1 MGIDDEKTGTQ
12 ANPSPSDQFAGLHA
26 RQKDLWNRLTQLER
40 NFKKDSQSRKSKH
53 YFLQRLNT
61 LKDLS
66 TLFDANHQQLVDQLC
81 PSQHVY
87 FSDNLYERFVE
98 EHQNIFCNIS
108 EEYDNKFSVIAQGS
122 PPIESVTPILS
133 SNIPLPKLPVPRFS
147 GSFTDWPSF
156 YDGFLQLIHDNNT
169 LSNIQKFH
177 FLKQALPEGRD
188 QDVSHMAL
196 TDSGYTVAWDL
207 LVKRYNNPR
216 LHFMHTMAAL
226 YGLESVPKEASEGI
240 RRVLTLANVYI
251 SDLRRL
257 KINIDSCDH
266 WLVHHLLTK
275 LPSSTTQ
282 AWEHSLGSSTEI
294 PTFSMLE
301 TFLLERL
308 VSIDLIENRNQPLGT
323 RSAPGPSSHPRAPNR
338 SNFNSTNRH
347 SFHVTTEMG
356 APQCTLCQRN
366 HVLRRCPSFLAK
378 DCFARKTI
386 VDRIKA
392 CLNCLSTGHALSH
405 CSSTRNCLQCGQ
417 RHHTLLHF
425 PNVATQPTNSALS
438 RQPTNGVHSAQ
449 GTQQSVASR
458 SSVLSQQHSLAPGLT
473 ASNET
478 QLLSAVATYQNPSTT
493 ILATALIRIV
503 NDQTGQSVLA
513 RALIDHGSEGTLITE
528 SLVQTLG
535 LSRTPISA
543 EITGIGDS
551 SHNRCRHSTNFVLSS
566 ISGSQFTSFVSTAF
580 ILRTLTGHLP
590 KSDVDPRSFQHLKGL
605 QLADPNFAR
614 SGRIDVLVGVD
625 LIPQLMLPEIRRGTH
640 EEPIAQN
647 TLLGWIV
654 FGPVRKSMT
663 HSITVRCN
671 TTTLDHL
678 VQRFF
683 ELDSVPSERQLTTE
697 ERWCEEHF
705 RQTHVRQ
712 PNGKYMVRLPLKTL
726 FDPSQVLGRSKHIA
740 LNRFYTLERKL
751 QQRDKL
757 HQQYLQAI
765 EEYFDLQQIQ
775 EVTTSEDSHSHINTN
790 GKLGVFC
797 STIPHHAVLKEDSLT
812 TKLRVVYDASCK
824 SSNGKSLNDILCTG
838 PALQNDLGGVI
849 LNWRCYR
856 YVFVADIQRMYRCI
870 EMHPEDSQFQR
881 IWWRD
886 KTGKLKEFR
895 LTTVTFGTA
904 SAPYTAIRVIHQI
917 AQDERE
923 NYPLAEKV
931 LKREIYVDDVQS
943 GHETT
948 DGAIRV
954 RNEVIAALR
963 SAGMHL
969 RKWAANHPALLSD
982 IPKVDLCNH
991 SIFEMDNKD
1000 SIKTLGLYWQP
1011 NPDVYGFKIHFSIN
1025 PTLSKRA
1032 LLSTVARLF
1041 DPLGFL
1047 APLIVM
1053 SKILLKDVWSF
1064 RMQQTD
1070 GTYRALDWDDMLP
1083 ESLAARWQRYLE
1095 HLPEVQHIRIPRWF
1109 GCDFSN
1115 VISLQLHMFSDGS
1128 SLAYAACAY
1137 LRVLD
1142 TAGMIHTHLVAARTR
1157 VTPTKPLTIPRVELS
1172 GAVLATKLATWI
1184 QQQLH
1189 VPQMR
1194 VTVYYWSDAMIVL
1207 HWIYGDPCR
1216 WKTFV
1221 ANRIGSIQEVSSASQ
1236 WGHVSTQDNPAD
1248 CATRGLTPLQLA
1260 QNKLW
1265 WSGPDWLQEPEDHWP
1280 KVTLTSPDPST
1291 ICEEQAAKVIHAHT
1305 CASTD
1310 SFVESFSSYSRLVF
1324 STAFINRFIHNTRGK
1339 REARLSGPISV
1350 KEFSKAMYT
1359 LVRVV
1364 QQEAFSHEL
1373 SKLRAN
1379 KSLSKSNKLS
1389 QLSPFIDAQGILRV
1403 RGRLRNALQLTI
1415 QQRTPIILPK
1425 SHHFTDLVIKNAH
1438 LNTMHGGVQ
1447 LTRAI
1452 IHQQFWIINGKQ
1464 AVKRVLRQCVA
1475 CFQHRPKP
1483 SRQLMGDLPYHRVNP
1498 PKRAFEA
1505 TGVDYTGSIDVKA
1518 SRFRGHTTY
1527 KAYIAV
1533 FICLASKAIHL
1544 ELVTGL
1550 TAQHFLWALQRF
1562 IGRRGFVRHMYSDCG
1577 TNFIAADKSLQLWS
1591 NEFRQEINQTVV
1603 PELTKRYIQWH
1614 FNPHTA
1620 QTSEDFG
1627 RLTSKP

>member
-1 MGIDDEKTGTQ
+1 
-12 ANPSPSDQFAGLHA
+12 
-26 RQKDLWNRLTQLER
+26 
-40 NFKKDSQSRKSKH
+40 
-53 YFLQRLNT
+53 
-61 LKDLS
+61 
-66 TLFDANHQQLVDQLC
+66 
-81 PSQHVY
+81 
-87 FSDNLYERFVE
+87 
-98 EHQNIFCNIS
+98 
-108 EEYDNKFSVIAQGS
+108 
-122 PPIESVTPILS
+122 
-133 SNIPLPKLPVPRFS
+133 
-147 GSFTDWPSF
+147 
-156 YDGFLQLIHDNNT
+156 
-169 LSNIQKFH
+169 
-177 FLKQALPEGRD
+177 
-188 QDVSHMAL
+188 MAL

-226 YGLESVPKEASEGI
+226 YGLESVPKEAAEGI
-240 RRVLTLANVYI
+240 RRVLTLANVCI

-308 VSIDLIENRNQPLGT
+308 VSIHLIENRNQPLGT
-323 RSAPGPSSHPRAPNR
+323 RSAPGQSSHPRAPSR

-392 CLNCLSTGHALSH
+392 CLNCLSTGYALSH
-405 CSSTRNCLQCGQ
+405 CGSTRNCLQCGQ
-417 RHHTLLHF
+417 CHHTLLHF
-425 PNVATQPTNSALS
+425 PNIATQPTNSALS

-493 ILATALIRIV
+493 IFATALIRIV
-503 NDQTGQSVLA
+503 NDQTGQSVLV

-551 SHNRCRHSTNFVLSS
+551 SHNRCRH
-566 ISGSQFTSFVSTAF
+566 
-580 ILRTLTGHLP
+580 R
-590 KSDVDPRSFQHLKGL
+590 L

-726 FDPSQVLGRSKHIA
+726 FDPSQVLGRSKLIA
-740 LNRFYTLERKL
+740 LNRFYTLKRKL

-790 GKLGVFC
+790 GKLDVFC

-838 PALQNDLGGVI
+838 PALHNDLRGVI

-881 IWWRD
+881 IWWR
-886 KTGKLKEFR
+886 
-895 LTTVTFGTA
+895 
-904 SAPYTAIRVIHQI
+904 
-917 AQDERE
+917 
-923 NYPLAEKV
+923 
-931 LKREIYVDDVQS
+931 
-943 GHETT
+943 

-1047 APLIVM
+1047 APLIGM

-1142 TAGMIHTHLVAARTR
+1142 TAGIIHTHLVAARTR

-1236 WGHVSTQDNPAD
+1236 WGHVSTQDNPAN

-1260 QNKLW
+1260 QDKLW
-1265 WSGPDWLQEPEDHWP
+1265 WSGPDWLQEPEDHRP

-1305 CASTD
+1305 LTRTSRSTHSSWRDNGFYAS
-1310 SFVESFSSYSRLVF
+1310 S
-1324 STAFINRFIHNTRGK
+1324 GK
-1339 REARLSGPISV
+1339 GGAQIGCLTFRHALSG
-1350 KEFSKAMYT
+1350 
-1359 LVRVV
+1359 
-1364 QQEAFSHEL
+1364 
-1373 SKLRAN
+1373 
-1379 KSLSKSNKLS
+1379 
-1389 QLSPFIDAQGILRV
+1389 D
-1403 RGRLRNALQLTI
+1403 
-1415 QQRTPIILPK
+1415 
-1425 SHHFTDLVIKNAH
+1425 
-1438 LNTMHGGVQ
+1438 
-1447 LTRAI
+1447 
-1452 IHQQFWIINGKQ
+1452 
-1464 AVKRVLRQCVA
+1464 KR
-1475 CFQHRPKP
+1475 K
-1483 SRQLMGDLPYHRVNP
+1483 
-1498 PKRAFEA
+1498 K
-1505 TGVDYTGSIDVKA
+1505 
-1518 SRFRGHTTY
+1518 TY
-1527 KAYIAV
+1527 R
-1533 FICLASKAIHL
+1533 SM
-1544 ELVTGL
+1544 T
-1550 TAQHFLWALQRF
+1550 
-1562 IGRRGFVRHMYSDCG
+1562 
-1577 TNFIAADKSLQLWS
+1577 
-1591 NEFRQEINQTVV
+1591 
-1603 PELTKRYIQWH
+1603 
-1614 FNPHTA
+1614 
-1620 QTSEDFG
+1620 
-1627 RLTSKP
+1627 

>member
-1 MGIDDEKTGTQ
+1 MPRGTTLST
-12 ANPSPSDQFAGLHA
+12 NNGP
-26 RQKDLWNRLTQLER
+26 
-40 NFKKDSQSRKSKH
+40 KSKGSLRDRNPNII
-53 YFLQRLNT
+53 FFC
-61 LKDLS
+61 DL
-66 TLFDANHQQLVDQLC
+66 AH
-81 PSQHVY
+81 
-87 FSDNLYERFVE
+87 NLYERFVE
-98 EHQNIFCNIS
+98 EHQHIVCNIS
-108 EEYDNKFSVIAQGS
+108 EEYDNKFSL
-122 PPIESVTPILS
+122 T
-133 SNIPLPKLPVPRFS
+133 VPRFS
-147 GSFTDWPSF
+147 GNFTDWPSF

-240 RRVLTLANVYI
+240 RRVLTLANVCI

-282 AWEHSLGSSTEI
+282 AWEHSLGSSTVI

-323 RSAPGPSSHPRAPNR
+323 RSAPGQSSHPRAPNR

-392 CLNCLSTGHALSH
+392 CLNCLSTGYALSH
-405 CSSTRNCLQCGQ
+405 CGSTRNCLQCGQ

-425 PNVATQPTNSALS
+425 PNIATQPTNSALS

-458 SSVLSQQHSLAPGLT
+458 SSVLSQQHSLAPCLT

-503 NDQTGQSVLA
+503 NDQTGQSVLV

-590 KSDVDPRSFQHLKGL
+590 KSEVDPRSFQHLKGL

-654 FGPVRKSMT
+654 FGPVRESMT

-683 ELDSVPSERQLTTE
+683 EIDSVPSERQPTTE

-740 LNRFYTLERKL
+740 LNRFYTLKQKL

-824 SSNGKSLNDILCTG
+824 SSNGKPLNDILCTG

-856 YVFVADIQRMYRCI
+856 YVFVANIQRMYRCI

-886 KTGKLKEFR
+886 KTGELKEFR

-1011 NPDVYGFKIHFSIN
+1011 NP
-1025 PTLSKRA
+1025 
-1032 LLSTVARLF
+1032 
-1041 DPLGFL
+1041 
-1047 APLIVM
+1047 
-1053 SKILLKDVWSF
+1053 
-1064 RMQQTD
+1064 
-1070 GTYRALDWDDMLP
+1070 ALDWDDMLP

-1142 TAGMIHTHLVAARTR
+1142 TAGIINTHLVAARTR
-1157 VTPTKPLTIPRVELS
+1157 VTPTKPLTIPRVKLS

-1189 VPQMR
+1189 VPQMP
-1194 VTVYYWSDAMIVL
+1194 VTVYYWSDAMILL

-1236 WGHVSTQDNPAD
+1236 WGHVPTQDNPAD
-1248 CATRGLTPLQLA
+1248 CATRGLTPLQLT
-1260 QNKLW
+1260 QDKLW

-1324 STAFINRFIHNTRGK
+1324 STAFINRFIHNTRCK
-1339 REARLSGPISV
+1339 REARLSGPINV

-1389 QLSPFIDAQGILRV
+1389 QLSPFIDAQRILRV
-1403 RGRLRNALQLTI
+1403 RGILRNALQLTT

-1464 AVKRVLRQCVA
+1464 AVKRVLRQCVD

-1518 SRFRGHTTY
+1518 SRP
-1527 KAYIAV
+1527 
-1533 FICLASKAIHL
+1533 SKAIHL

-1591 NEFRQEINQTVV
+1591 NEFRQEINLTVV

-1614 FNPHTA
+1614 FNPPHSPNFGGLWEAKKSHRHRSSKGYPMTYEQLSTVLIQIEACLSSRPLCPLTA
-1620 QTSEDFG
+1620 DINDLQVLTPAHFLIGDSMQSLPPPVTRTSRSTHSSWRDNG
-1627 RLTSKP
+1627 SYASSGKGGAQIGCLTFRHALNGEKRKKTYRSMT

>member
-26 RQKDLWNRLTQLER
+26 RQKDLWKRLTQLER

-53 YFLQRLNT
+53 YFLQLLST

-81 PSQHVY
+81 PSEHVY

-98 EHQNIFCNIS
+98 EHQHIFCNIS

-177 FLKQALPEGRD
+177 
-188 QDVSHMAL
+188 
-196 TDSGYTVAWDL
+196 
-207 LVKRYNNPR
+207 
-216 LHFMHTMAAL
+216 
-226 YGLESVPKEASEGI
+226 
-240 RRVLTLANVYI
+240 
-251 SDLRRL
+251 
-257 KINIDSCDH
+257 
-266 WLVHHLLTK
+266 
-275 LPSSTTQ
+275 
-282 AWEHSLGSSTEI
+282 SLS
-294 PTFSMLE
+294 
-301 TFLLERL
+301 
-308 VSIDLIENRNQPLGT
+308 
-323 RSAPGPSSHPRAPNR
+323 PGQSSHPRAPNR

-405 CSSTRNCLQCGQ
+405 CGSTHNCLQCGQ

-425 PNVATQPTNSALS
+425 PNIATQPTNSALS

-493 ILATALIRIV
+493 ILTTALIRIV

-640 EEPIAQN
+640 EKPIAQN

-678 VQRFF
+678 VQMFF
-683 ELDSVPSERQLTTE
+683 ELDSEPSERQLTTE

-712 PNGKYMVRLPLKTL
+712 PNEKYMVRLPLKTL
-726 FDPSQVLGRSKHIA
+726 FDPSQVLDRSKHIA

-797 STIPHHAVLKEDSLT
+797 STIPHHAVLKENSLT

-824 SSNGKSLNDILCTG
+824 SSNGKSLNDM
-838 PALQNDLGGVI
+838 
-849 LNWRCYR
+849 
-856 YVFVADIQRMYRCI
+856 MYRCI

-886 KTGKLKEFR
+886 KTGELKEFR

-1011 NPDVYGFKIHFSIN
+1011 NPDVFGFKIHFSIN

-1047 APLIVM
+1047 APLTVM

-1083 ESLAARWQRYLE
+1083 ESLAVRWQRYLE

-1142 TAGMIHTHLVAARTR
+1142 TAGIIHTHLVAARTR
-1157 VTPTKPLTIPRVELS
+1157 VTPKKPLTIPRVELS

-1260 QNKLW
+1260 QDKLW

-1324 STAFINRFIHNTRGK
+1324 STAFINRFIHNTRCK
-1339 REARLSGPISV
+1339 REARLSGPIGV

-1389 QLSPFIDAQGILRV
+1389 QLSPFIDAQRILRV
-1403 RGRLRNALQLTI
+1403 RGRLRNALQLTT

-1425 SHHFTDLVIKNAH
+1425 SHHFTDLVLKNAH

-1464 AVKRVLRQCVA
+1464 AVKGVLRQCVA

-1518 SRFRGHTTY
+1518 S
-1527 KAYIAV
+1527 
-1533 FICLASKAIHL
+1533 SKAIHL

-1562 IGRRGFVRHMYSDCG
+1562 IGRRGFVRHMFSDCG

-1614 FNPHTA
+1614 FNPPHSPNFGGLWEANVKAIKACLNSRPLCPLTA
-1620 QTSEDFG
+1620 DINDLQVLTPAHFLIGDSMQSLPTPSDKDKSLNTQFMERQRILRQFWKRWSSDWLSHLQARPKWRQEEENLQVNDLVIIKDDRTGPTDWKLG
-1627 RLTSKP
+1627 RVIELHPGADGLVRVATIYTGSGTYKRSVSKICRLPIPNYTETKVEEANLEQ

>member
-1 MGIDDEKTGTQ
+1 
-12 ANPSPSDQFAGLHA
+12 
-26 RQKDLWNRLTQLER
+26 
-40 NFKKDSQSRKSKH
+40 
-53 YFLQRLNT
+53 
-61 LKDLS
+61 
-66 TLFDANHQQLVDQLC
+66 
-81 PSQHVY
+81 
-87 FSDNLYERFVE
+87 
-98 EHQNIFCNIS
+98 
-108 EEYDNKFSVIAQGS
+108 
-122 PPIESVTPILS
+122 
-133 SNIPLPKLPVPRFS
+133 
-147 GSFTDWPSF
+147 
-156 YDGFLQLIHDNNT
+156 
-169 LSNIQKFH
+169 
-177 FLKQALPEGRD
+177 
-188 QDVSHMAL
+188 
-196 TDSGYTVAWDL
+196 
-207 LVKRYNNPR
+207 
-216 LHFMHTMAAL
+216 
-226 YGLESVPKEASEGI
+226 
-240 RRVLTLANVYI
+240 
-251 SDLRRL
+251 
-257 KINIDSCDH
+257 
-266 WLVHHLLTK
+266 
-275 LPSSTTQ
+275 
-282 AWEHSLGSSTEI
+282 
-294 PTFSMLE
+294 
-301 TFLLERL
+301 
-308 VSIDLIENRNQPLGT
+308 
-323 RSAPGPSSHPRAPNR
+323 
-338 SNFNSTNRH
+338 
-347 SFHVTTEMG
+347 
-356 APQCTLCQRN
+356 
-366 HVLRRCPSFLAK
+366 
-378 DCFARKTI
+378 
-386 VDRIKA
+386 
-392 CLNCLSTGHALSH
+392 
-405 CSSTRNCLQCGQ
+405 
-417 RHHTLLHF
+417 
-425 PNVATQPTNSALS
+425 
-438 RQPTNGVHSAQ
+438 
-449 GTQQSVASR
+449 
-458 SSVLSQQHSLAPGLT
+458 
-473 ASNET
+473 
-478 QLLSAVATYQNPSTT
+478 
-493 ILATALIRIV
+493 
-503 NDQTGQSVLA
+503 
-513 RALIDHGSEGTLITE
+513 
-528 SLVQTLG
+528 
-535 LSRTPISA
+535 
-543 EITGIGDS
+543 
-551 SHNRCRHSTNFVLSS
+551 
-566 ISGSQFTSFVSTAF
+566 
-580 ILRTLTGHLP
+580 
-590 KSDVDPRSFQHLKGL
+590 
-605 QLADPNFAR
+605 
-614 SGRIDVLVGVD
+614 
-625 LIPQLMLPEIRRGTH
+625 
-640 EEPIAQN
+640 
-647 TLLGWIV
+647 
-654 FGPVRKSMT
+654 
-663 HSITVRCN
+663 
-671 TTTLDHL
+671 
-678 VQRFF
+678 
-683 ELDSVPSERQLTTE
+683 
-697 ERWCEEHF
+697 
-705 RQTHVRQ
+705 
-712 PNGKYMVRLPLKTL
+712 
-726 FDPSQVLGRSKHIA
+726 
-740 LNRFYTLERKL
+740 
-751 QQRDKL
+751 
-757 HQQYLQAI
+757 
-765 EEYFDLQQIQ
+765 
-775 EVTTSEDSHSHINTN
+775 
-790 GKLGVFC
+790 
-797 STIPHHAVLKEDSLT
+797 
-812 TKLRVVYDASCK
+812 
-824 SSNGKSLNDILCTG
+824 
-838 PALQNDLGGVI
+838 
-849 LNWRCYR
+849 
-856 YVFVADIQRMYRCI
+856 MYRN
-870 EMHPEDSQFQR
+870 PEDSQFQR

-1157 VTPTKPLTIPRVELS
+1157 VTPTKPLIIPRVELS

-1260 QNKLW
+1260 QDKLW
-1265 WSGPDWLQEPEDHWP
+1265 WSGPD
-1280 KVTLTSPDPST
+1280 S
-1291 ICEEQAAKVIHAHT
+1291 I
-1305 CASTD
+1305 
-1310 SFVESFSSYSRLVF
+1310 
-1324 STAFINRFIHNTRGK
+1324 
-1339 REARLSGPISV
+1339 
-1350 KEFSKAMYT
+1350 
-1359 LVRVV
+1359 

-1403 RGRLRNALQLTI
+1403 RGRLRNALQLTT

-1425 SHHFTDLVIKNAH
+1425 SHHFTDLDIKNAH

-1452 IHQQFWIINGKQ
+1452 IHQQFWIINTKQ

-1527 KAYIAV
+1527 KAYMLYS
-1533 FICLASKAIHL
+1533 FASPVKLSI
-1544 ELVTGL
+1544 
-1550 TAQHFLWALQRF
+1550 
-1562 IGRRGFVRHMYSDCG
+1562 
-1577 TNFIAADKSLQLWS
+1577 WS
-1591 NEFRQEINQTVV
+1591 
-1603 PELTKRYIQWH
+1603 W
-1614 FNPHTA
+1614 
-1620 QTSEDFG
+1620 
-1627 RLTSKP
+1627 

>member
-1 MGIDDEKTGTQ
+1 
-12 ANPSPSDQFAGLHA
+12 
-26 RQKDLWNRLTQLER
+26 
-40 NFKKDSQSRKSKH
+40 
-53 YFLQRLNT
+53 
-61 LKDLS
+61 
-66 TLFDANHQQLVDQLC
+66 
-81 PSQHVY
+81 
-87 FSDNLYERFVE
+87 
-98 EHQNIFCNIS
+98 
-108 EEYDNKFSVIAQGS
+108 
-122 PPIESVTPILS
+122 
-133 SNIPLPKLPVPRFS
+133 
-147 GSFTDWPSF
+147 
-156 YDGFLQLIHDNNT
+156 
-169 LSNIQKFH
+169 
-177 FLKQALPEGRD
+177 
-188 QDVSHMAL
+188 
-196 TDSGYTVAWDL
+196 
-207 LVKRYNNPR
+207 
-216 LHFMHTMAAL
+216 MAAL

-240 RRVLTLANVYI
+240 RRVLTLANVCI

-449 GTQQSVASR
+449 GTQQSLASR

-551 SHNRCRHSTNFVLSS
+551 SHNRCRH
-566 ISGSQFTSFVSTAF
+566 
-580 ILRTLTGHLP
+580 RHLP

-712 PNGKYMVRLPLKTL
+712 PNGKYMSENCSSAIS
-726 FDPSQVLGRSKHIA
+726 FINNISKQSR
-740 LNRFYTLERKL
+740 N
-751 QQRDKL
+751 
-757 HQQYLQAI
+757 
-765 EEYFDLQQIQ
+765 FDLQQIQ

-923 NYPLAEKV
+923 NYPLTEKV

-1083 ESLAARWQRYLE
+1083 ECLAARWQRYLE

-1260 QNKLW
+1260 QDKLW

-1310 SFVESFSSYSRLVF
+1310 SFVESFSSYSRLGG
-1324 STAFINRFIHNTRGK
+1324 SAF
-1339 REARLSGPISV
+1339 
-1350 KEFSKAMYT
+1350 
-1359 LVRVV
+1359 
-1364 QQEAFSHEL
+1364 
-1373 SKLRAN
+1373 
-1379 KSLSKSNKLS
+1379 
-1389 QLSPFIDAQGILRV
+1389 
-1403 RGRLRNALQLTI
+1403 
-1415 QQRTPIILPK
+1415 RT
-1425 SHHFTDLVIKNAH
+1425 N
-1438 LNTMHGGVQ
+1438 
-1447 LTRAI
+1447 
-1452 IHQQFWIINGKQ
+1452 
-1464 AVKRVLRQCVA
+1464 
-1475 CFQHRPKP
+1475 
-1483 SRQLMGDLPYHRVNP
+1483 
-1498 PKRAFEA
+1498 
-1505 TGVDYTGSIDVKA
+1505 
-1518 SRFRGHTTY
+1518 
-1527 KAYIAV
+1527 
-1533 FICLASKAIHL
+1533 
-1544 ELVTGL
+1544 
-1550 TAQHFLWALQRF
+1550 
-1562 IGRRGFVRHMYSDCG
+1562 
-1577 TNFIAADKSLQLWS
+1577 
-1591 NEFRQEINQTVV
+1591 
-1603 PELTKRYIQWH
+1603 
-1614 FNPHTA
+1614 
-1620 QTSEDFG
+1620 
-1627 RLTSKP
+1627 

>member
-1 MGIDDEKTGTQ
+1 MGIDDEKTATQ

-26 RQKDLWNRLTQLER
+26 KQKDLWNRLTQLER

-53 YFLQRLNT
+53 YFLQRLST

-81 PSQHVY
+81 PSRHVY

-98 EHQNIFCNIS
+98 EHQHIFCNIS

-156 YDGFLQLIHDNNT
+156 YDGLARRTGPGCQ
-169 LSNIQKFH
+169 
-177 FLKQALPEGRD
+177 
-188 QDVSHMAL
+188 SH
-196 TDSGYTVAWDL
+196 L
-207 LVKRYNNPR
+207 LVKRFNNPR

-226 YGLESVPKEASEGI
+226 YGLESVPKEAAEGI
-240 RRVLTLANVYI
+240 RRVLTLANVCI

-282 AWEHSLGSSTEI
+282 AWKHSLGSSTVI

-308 VSIDLIENRNQPLGT
+308 VSIDLIENQNQPLGT
-323 RSAPGPSSHPRAPNR
+323 RSAPGQSSHPRAPNR

-405 CSSTRNCLQCGQ
+405 CGSTRNCLQCGQ

-425 PNVATQPTNSALS
+425 PNIATQPTNSALS

-458 SSVLSQQHSLAPGLT
+458 SSVLSQQHSLVPGLT

-503 NDQTGQSVLA
+503 NDQTGHSVLA
-513 RALIDHGSEGTLITE
+513 RTLIDHGSEGTLITE

-551 SHNRCRHSTNFVLSS
+551 SHNRCRHSTDFVLSS

-605 QLADPNFAR
+605 QLADPNFAP

-654 FGPVRKSMT
+654 FGAVRKSMT

-683 ELDSVPSERQLTTE
+683 ELDSVSSERQLTTA

-824 SSNGKSLNDILCTG
+824 SFNGKSLNDILCTG

-886 KTGKLKEFR
+886 KTGELKEFR

-917 AQDERE
+917 AQNERE

-1011 NPDVYGFKIHFSIN
+1011 NPDAYGFKIHF
-1025 PTLSKRA
+1025 
-1032 LLSTVARLF
+1032 
-1041 DPLGFL
+1041 
-1047 APLIVM
+1047 
-1053 SKILLKDVWSF
+1053 F

-1128 SLAYAACAY
+1128 SLA
-1137 LRVLD
+1137 
-1142 TAGMIHTHLVAARTR
+1142 
-1157 VTPTKPLTIPRVELS
+1157 
-1172 GAVLATKLATWI
+1172 
-1184 QQQLH
+1184 
-1189 VPQMR
+1189 
-1194 VTVYYWSDAMIVL
+1194 
-1207 HWIYGDPCR
+1207 

-1221 ANRIGSIQEVSSASQ
+1221 AKRIGSIQEVSSASQ

-1260 QNKLW
+1260 QDKLW

-1280 KVTLTSPDPST
+1280 KIEACLNSRPLCPLTADINDLQVLTPAHFLIGDSMQSLPTPSD
-1291 ICEEQAAKVIHAHT
+1291 K
-1305 CASTD
+1305 D
-1310 SFVESFSSYSRLVF
+1310 
-1324 STAFINRFIHNTRGK
+1324 
-1339 REARLSGPISV
+1339 
-1350 KEFSKAMYT
+1350 
-1359 LVRVV
+1359 
-1364 QQEAFSHEL
+1364 
-1373 SKLRAN
+1373 
-1379 KSLSKSNKLS
+1379 KSLNT
-1389 QLSPFIDAQGILRV
+1389 QFMEGQRILRQFWK
-1403 RGRLRNALQLTI
+1403 RWSSDWLSHLQA
-1415 QQRTPIILPK
+1415 RPK
-1425 SHHFTDLVIKNAH
+1425 WRQEEENLQVNDLVIIKDDRTGPTDWK
-1438 LNTMHGGVQ
+1438 LG
-1447 LTRAI
+1447 
-1452 IHQQFWIINGKQ
+1452 
-1464 AVKRVLRQCVA
+1464 RVIELHPGADGMVRVA
-1475 CFQHRPKP
+1475 
-1483 SRQLMGDLPYHRVNP
+1483 
-1498 PKRAFEA
+1498 
-1505 TGVDYTGSIDVKA
+1505 TIYTGS
-1518 SRFRGHTTY
+1518 GTY
-1527 KAYIAV
+1527 KRSV
-1533 FICLASKAIHL
+1533 SKICRLHIPNYTEAKVEEANL
-1544 ELVTGL
+1544 E
-1550 TAQHFLWALQRF
+1550 Q
-1562 IGRRGFVRHMYSDCG
+1562 
-1577 TNFIAADKSLQLWS
+1577 
-1591 NEFRQEINQTVV
+1591 
-1603 PELTKRYIQWH
+1603 
-1614 FNPHTA
+1614 
-1620 QTSEDFG
+1620 
-1627 RLTSKP
+1627 

>member
-1 MGIDDEKTGTQ
+1 MTNDHQIKQYYSLVTVPGVQLHPRIEPTPGIWKCWEHFMFSGSRKG
-12 ANPSPSDQFAGLHA
+12 
-26 RQKDLWNRLTQLER
+26 RLTTYLPVSSFVVVRRKLFSQITS
-40 NFKKDSQSRKSKH
+40 DSFATFTGRSSTSQN
-53 YFLQRLNT
+53 LRLGT
-61 LKDLS
+61 LKDLF
-66 TLFDANHQQLVDQLC
+66 TQFDANHQQLVDQLC

-87 FSDNLYERFVE
+87 FSDNQYDRFVE
-98 EHQNIFCNIS
+98 EYQQIFCNIS
-108 EEYDNKFSVIAQGS
+108 EDYDTKFSAVAQIP
-122 PPIESVTPILS
+122 PPIGSVTPTLS

-226 YGLESVPKEASEGI
+226 YGLESVPKEAAEGI
-240 RRVLTLANVYI
+240 RRVLTLANVCI

-282 AWEHSLGSSTEI
+282 AWEHSLGSSIVI

-323 RSAPGPSSHPRAPNR
+323 RSTPGQSSHPRAPNR
-338 SNFNSTNRH
+338 STFNSTNRH
-347 SFHVTTEMG
+347 SFHVTTNMG
-356 APQCTLCQRN
+356 APQCTLCQQN
-366 HVLRRCPSFLAK
+366 HVSGDAPVFSRR
-378 DCFARKTI
+378 
-386 VDRIKA
+386 
-392 CLNCLSTGHALSH
+392 
-405 CSSTRNCLQCGQ
+405 
-417 RHHTLLHF
+417 
-425 PNVATQPTNSALS
+425 
-438 RQPTNGVHSAQ
+438 
-449 GTQQSVASR
+449 
-458 SSVLSQQHSLAPGLT
+458 
-473 ASNET
+473 
-478 QLLSAVATYQNPSTT
+478 
-493 ILATALIRIV
+493 
-503 NDQTGQSVLA
+503 
-513 RALIDHGSEGTLITE
+513 
-528 SLVQTLG
+528 
-535 LSRTPISA
+535 
-543 EITGIGDS
+543 
-551 SHNRCRHSTNFVLSS
+551 
-566 ISGSQFTSFVSTAF
+566 
-580 ILRTLTGHLP
+580 
-590 KSDVDPRSFQHLKGL
+590 
-605 QLADPNFAR
+605 
-614 SGRIDVLVGVD
+614 
-625 LIPQLMLPEIRRGTH
+625 
-640 EEPIAQN
+640 IA
-647 TLLGWIV
+647 LLGNV
-654 FGPVRKSMT
+654 TK
-663 HSITVRCN
+663 
-671 TTTLDHL
+671 LDHL

-683 ELDSVPSERQLTTE
+683 ELDSVPSERQLITE
-697 ERWCEEHF
+697 ERWCKEHF

-740 LNRFYTLERKL
+740 LNRFHALERKL
-751 QQRDKL
+751 QHRDQL
-757 HQQYLQAI
+757 HQQYVQAI

-775 EVTTSEDSHSHINTN
+775 EVTTSEDSHSQSNTN

-824 SSNGKSLNDILCTG
+824 SSNGKSLNDILCTD

-870 EMHPEDSQFQR
+870 DMHPEDSQFQR

-886 KTGKLKEFR
+886 KTGELKEFR

-931 LKREIYVDDVQS
+931 LQREIYVDDVQS

-954 RNEVIAALR
+954 RNDVIAALR

-982 IPKVDLCNH
+982 IPEVDLCNH

-1011 NPDVYGFKIHFSIN
+1011 NPDVYGFKIHFAIS
-1025 PTLSKRA
+1025 PTLSNTT
-1032 LLSTVARLF
+1032 LVRLR
-1041 DPLGFL
+1041 L
-1047 APLIVM
+1047 
-1053 SKILLKDVWSF
+1053 
-1064 RMQQTD
+1064 QQRD
-1070 GTYRALDWDDMLP
+1070 LDSIAHVL
-1083 ESLAARWQRYLE
+1083 RW
-1095 HLPEVQHIRIPRWF
+1095 VGW
-1109 GCDFSN
+1109 
-1115 VISLQLHMFSDGS
+1115 
-1128 SLAYAACAY
+1128 
-1137 LRVLD
+1137 
-1142 TAGMIHTHLVAARTR
+1142 
-1157 VTPTKPLTIPRVELS
+1157 KVELS
-1172 GAVLATKLATWI
+1172 GAVLAAKLATWI

-1194 VTVYYWSDAMIVL
+1194 VTVHYWSDAMIVL

-1221 ANRIGSIQEVSSASQ
+1221 ANRIGSIQEVNSASQ
-1236 WGHVSTQDNPAD
+1236 WGHVATQDNPAD

-1260 QNKLW
+1260 QHKLW
-1265 WSGPDWLQEPEDHWP
+1265 WNGPDWLQELRVHWP
-1280 KVTLTSPDPST
+1280 KVTPTYPDPST
-1291 ICEEQAAKVIHAHT
+1291 LCEEQAAKVIHAHT
-1305 CASTD
+1305 S
-1310 SFVESFSSYSRLVF
+1310 
-1324 STAFINRFIHNTRGK
+1324 FINRFMHNARCK
-1339 REARLSGPISV
+1339 SEAPLSGPISV
-1350 KEFSKAMYT
+1350 KEFSKAMFT
-1359 LVRVV
+1359 LVRIV
-1364 QQEAFSHEL
+1364 QQEAFSNEL
-1373 SKLRAN
+1373 SKLRTN
-1379 KSLSKSNKLS
+1379 KSLPNSNKLS
-1389 QLSPFIDAQGILRV
+1389 QLLPFIDAQGILRV
-1403 RGRLRNALQLTI
+1403 RGRLRNALQLTT
-1415 QQRTPIILPK
+1415 QERTPIILPK

-1452 IHQQFWIINGKQ
+1452 TQQQFWIINGKQ
-1464 AVKRVLRQCVA
+1464 AVKGVLRQCVA

-1498 PKRAFEA
+1498 PNRAFEA
-1505 TGVDYTGSIDVKA
+1505 TGVDYTGAIEVKS

-1577 TNFIAADKSLQLWS
+1577 TNFIAADKSLHLWS
-1591 NEFRQEINQTVV
+1591 NEFRQEINQIVV
-1603 PELTKRYIQWH
+1603 PELTQRYIQWH
-1614 FNPHTA
+1614 FNPPHSPNFGGLWEANVKAVKTHLHRSFKGYPMTYEHLSTVLISIEACLNSRPLCPLTA
-1620 QTSEDFG
+1620 DINDLTVLTPAHFLIGDSMQSLPTPSDKDKSLNTQFMEGQRILRQFWKRWSSDWLSHLQARPKWRQEEENLQVNDLVIIKDDRTGPTAWKLG
-1627 RLTSKP
+1627 RILELHPGADGMVRVATIYTNSGTYTRSVSKLCRLPIPNYTEAKVEKANIEH

>member
-1 MGIDDEKTGTQ
+1 
-12 ANPSPSDQFAGLHA
+12 
-26 RQKDLWNRLTQLER
+26 
-40 NFKKDSQSRKSKH
+40 
-53 YFLQRLNT
+53 
-61 LKDLS
+61 
-66 TLFDANHQQLVDQLC
+66 
-81 PSQHVY
+81 
-87 FSDNLYERFVE
+87 
-98 EHQNIFCNIS
+98 
-108 EEYDNKFSVIAQGS
+108 
-122 PPIESVTPILS
+122 
-133 SNIPLPKLPVPRFS
+133 
-147 GSFTDWPSF
+147 
-156 YDGFLQLIHDNNT
+156 
-169 LSNIQKFH
+169 
-177 FLKQALPEGRD
+177 
-188 QDVSHMAL
+188 
-196 TDSGYTVAWDL
+196 
-207 LVKRYNNPR
+207 
-216 LHFMHTMAAL
+216 MAAL
-226 YGLESVPKEASEGI
+226 YGLESVPKEAAEGI
-240 RRVLTLANVYI
+240 RRVLTLANVCI

-282 AWEHSLGSSTEI
+282 AWEHSLGSSTVI

-308 VSIDLIENRNQPLGT
+308 
-323 RSAPGPSSHPRAPNR
+323 
-338 SNFNSTNRH
+338 
-347 SFHVTTEMG
+347 
-356 APQCTLCQRN
+356 
-366 HVLRRCPSFLAK
+366 
-378 DCFARKTI
+378 
-386 VDRIKA
+386 
-392 CLNCLSTGHALSH
+392 
-405 CSSTRNCLQCGQ
+405 
-417 RHHTLLHF
+417 
-425 PNVATQPTNSALS
+425 
-438 RQPTNGVHSAQ
+438 
-449 GTQQSVASR
+449 
-458 SSVLSQQHSLAPGLT
+458 HSLAPGLT

-493 ILATALIRIV
+493 ILATALFRIV

-535 LSRTPISA
+535 LSRTLISA

-551 SHNRCRHSTNFVLSS
+551 FHNRCRH
-566 ISGSQFTSFVSTAF
+566 
-580 ILRTLTGHLP
+580 RHLP

-671 TTTLDHL
+671 TTTLDHV

-751 QQRDKL
+751 QQREKL

-775 EVTTSEDSHSHINTN
+775 EVTTSEDSHCHINTN

-886 KTGKLKEFR
+886 KTGELKEFR

-931 LKREIYVDDVQS
+931 LKNEIYVDDVQS

-982 IPKVDLCNH
+982 IPKKDLCNH

-1041 DPLGFL
+1041 DPL
-1047 APLIVM
+1047 
-1053 SKILLKDVWSF
+1053 
-1064 RMQQTD
+1064 
-1070 GTYRALDWDDMLP
+1070 
-1083 ESLAARWQRYLE
+1083 
-1095 HLPEVQHIRIPRWF
+1095 
-1109 GCDFSN
+1109 
-1115 VISLQLHMFSDGS
+1115 
-1128 SLAYAACAY
+1128 
-1137 LRVLD
+1137 
-1142 TAGMIHTHLVAARTR
+1142 
-1157 VTPTKPLTIPRVELS
+1157 
-1172 GAVLATKLATWI
+1172 
-1184 QQQLH
+1184 
-1189 VPQMR
+1189 
-1194 VTVYYWSDAMIVL
+1194 
-1207 HWIYGDPCR
+1207 
-1216 WKTFV
+1216 
-1221 ANRIGSIQEVSSASQ
+1221 
-1236 WGHVSTQDNPAD
+1236 
-1248 CATRGLTPLQLA
+1248 
-1260 QNKLW
+1260 
-1265 WSGPDWLQEPEDHWP
+1265 
-1280 KVTLTSPDPST
+1280 
-1291 ICEEQAAKVIHAHT
+1291 
-1305 CASTD
+1305 
-1310 SFVESFSSYSRLVF
+1310 
-1324 STAFINRFIHNTRGK
+1324 
-1339 REARLSGPISV
+1339 
-1350 KEFSKAMYT
+1350 
-1359 LVRVV
+1359 
-1364 QQEAFSHEL
+1364 
-1373 SKLRAN
+1373 
-1379 KSLSKSNKLS
+1379 
-1389 QLSPFIDAQGILRV
+1389 
-1403 RGRLRNALQLTI
+1403 
-1415 QQRTPIILPK
+1415 
-1425 SHHFTDLVIKNAH
+1425 
-1438 LNTMHGGVQ
+1438 
-1447 LTRAI
+1447 
-1452 IHQQFWIINGKQ
+1452 
-1464 AVKRVLRQCVA
+1464 
-1475 CFQHRPKP
+1475 
-1483 SRQLMGDLPYHRVNP
+1483 
-1498 PKRAFEA
+1498 
-1505 TGVDYTGSIDVKA
+1505 
-1518 SRFRGHTTY
+1518 
-1527 KAYIAV
+1527 
-1533 FICLASKAIHL
+1533 
-1544 ELVTGL
+1544 
-1550 TAQHFLWALQRF
+1550 
-1562 IGRRGFVRHMYSDCG
+1562 
-1577 TNFIAADKSLQLWS
+1577 
-1591 NEFRQEINQTVV
+1591 
-1603 PELTKRYIQWH
+1603 
-1614 FNPHTA
+1614 
-1620 QTSEDFG
+1620 
-1627 RLTSKP
+1627 